1 MELTGYRLGACIH
14 EGPQTRIFRGERVS
28 DGAKVIIKIHRSE
41 LPRPGDVARFR
52 NHFNVTKNIVS
63 TRIDRPI
70 ALEHHGKVFAL
81 ISEDRGEI
89 SLREEMRMSPP
100 SPTRVL
106 IIAIALARTLEDL
119 YVASVIHKD
128 IKPDNILVNPD
139 TGGVRLGDFS
149 IATLLPREAREAQR
163 DTTLSG
169 TLAYVSPEQTG
180 RLHRWIDHRADLY
193 SLGATLYE
201 LATATVPFP
210 STDPMELI
218 HAHLTRR
225 PPNPSTL
232 NPALSAP
239 LCDIIMKLLAKA
251 PVERYQ
257 SPTGLRLDLEECL
270 RQDRDQGFVHPFQLG
285 QYDALERFVV
295 SDDLY
300 GRTNEIEQL
309 LSTFD
314 RVAHGASALLFVAGS
329 SGIGKSALVRAVQ
342 EPILQRRGYFATG
355 KFDQY
360 NRDVPFSSLVQA
372 FRDLLRQILA
382 EHRDRVAT
390 YRSLLLAALGAEG
403 RVVTDVIPEVELLIG
418 AQPSIPELPPVDNR
432 ERFLRVFSRFIRV
445 FASVEH
451 PLVLFLDDLQWA
463 DTATLEL
470 LVALFGGD
478 SPKAF
483 MFMGAYR
490 DNEVDS
496 AHPLV
501 LAMSRL
507 ESQGVVVD
515 KLTLAPLGL
524 SDLTSLVAGALRCSP
539 ADAEEIAQIIEL
551 RTAGNPFYCNRYL
564 QSLHDDGH
572 VRFNRTTGR
581 FECDMESL
589 RAPASGSDVVGF
601 MVGRLERFT
610 AETRNAL
617 KFAAAIGS
625 RFSLDT
631 LAAVQGLS
639 RAEVAEG
646 LWPALVDGLILPLD
660 DAYRAFQGSA
670 KVESITDLQSL
681 AASYRFLH
689 DRVQQAAYLLI
700 AADERAATHLNIGR
714 LLLSST
720 PEEHRDEVLFE
731 VIGHIE
737 AGRALVIDP
746 EERIAFARLYLRA
759 GEKARSSTA
768 YAAATRYF
776 SSGLELLDAHGF
788 SEQYELAMALC
799 KKCAEATY
807 LEGYFERSEVLIRR
821 AIAEA
826 RTALD
831 KADAY
836 MTLIVQYTLRAQYP
850 QAIEAG
856 REALALLGIEL
867 PREDL
872 LAARDR
878 EMAEVEK
885 RMDGRSV
892 ASLFDLPA
900 MTAPDKLVAMR
911 ILTTMGP
918 PTYRSHQS
926 LWSVICS
933 KAVNLTLQYGN
944 TPQVAYSHT
953 SYGGLLGWA
962 KNDYAQGEQFGALAV
977 RIADSFGSP
986 PDRTVAA
993 LMVGS
998 SLRHWSAPLSRS
1010 SRDYNGAYTIGLDS
1024 GNLQYAAY
1032 AFGHNM
1038 YCRFWQGVPLDQLL
1052 SEIAGYLAFSESRKN
1067 RWAIDLLDGGRLVAS
1082 TLADRTQDGVRFRLA
1097 NLDEATYISR
1107 CHENANTQV
1116 LCIYAIM
1123 KSEALYLLDDLE
1135 GARKVSIEAN
1145 AQIAQVGTQ
1154 GLLPWARH
1162 VFISALI
1169 AARLAHR
1176 SKDEKVRRELRAEVE
1191 RGMQQ
1196 SRIWAERNPAVFLH
1210 VHCLLSAELAF
1221 LDGKI
1226 VEAIDLG
1233 DTALDA
1239 ARQAMYPQ
1247 DTGIVAECVAAYWQA
1262 RGRSSIMRHYIVEAC
1277 HAFRRWGAVAKET
1290 QQRLVH
1296 PSIFESMS
1304 NERFAPVRVD
1314 QTIGADFVAEEIL
1327 DLGTVLV
1334 ATQSIFGEIVLDRLL
1349 ETFLRIAME
1358 NAGASRGFVIL
1369 PKGEELAIAQCSI
1382 AGDSISAPSTIS
1394 IVGGGFLSEGV
1405 VRQVIRTGLPVLLEE
1420 GELGALASDPY
1431 LLEKH
1436 PPSLACLP
1444 MLNRGRLV
1452 AIVYLE
1458 NDLVPACFTP
1468 SRLALLRVLGA
1479 QAAIAIDNAMLYAEV
1494 QRAET
1499 EARRA
1504 REHLAEQVDARTR
1517 DLHEANVELMRR
1529 ADELSL
1535 ASERLATE
1543 LFQREGAE
1551 RERATLQEAVI
1562 EAQRARLLEMSTPII
1577 PISDEIVVMPLIGV
1591 MDDVRAAQ
1599 VMATALEG
1607 VSARNARTM
1616 ILDLTGMRHVDSS
1629 VARTLMDAANALR
1642 LLGCATILTGVRA
1655 EMARSITEIGLEL
1668 GQIVTC
1674 ATLQSGISRAL
1685 GRGGREYLGKR

>member
-1 MELTGYRLGACIH
+1 MEVTGYRLGSCIH
-14 EGPQTRIFRGERVS
+14 EGSQTRIFRGERCS
-28 DGAKVIIKIHRSE
+28 DGAKVIIKVHRSE

-52 NHFNVTKNIVS
+52 NHFNVTTNLSS

-70 ALEHHGKVFAL
+70 ALEQHGNVLAL

-89 SLREEMRMSPP
+89 SLREEMRKSPP
-100 SPTRVL
+100 SPARVL
-106 IIAIALARTLEDL
+106 TIGIALARTLEDL
-119 YVASVIHKD
+119 HIASVIHKD

-139 TGGVRLGDFS
+139 TGTLRLGDFS

-163 DTTLSG
+163 DTALSG

-201 LATATVPFP
+201 LATGTVPFP

-225 PPNPSTL
+225 PPRPSTL
-232 NPALSAP
+232 NPALSAS
-239 LCDIIMKLLAKA
+239 LCDIIMKLLAKSPA
-251 PVERYQ
+251 ERYQ
-257 SPTGLRLDLEECL
+257 SPTGLRIDLEECF
-270 RQDRDQGFVHPFQLG
+270 RQERDQGFVTPFPLA

-295 SDDLY
+295 SDELY
-300 GRTNEIEQL
+300 GRASEIERL

-314 RVAHGASALLFVAGS
+314 RVARGASALFFLAGS

-342 EPILQRRGYFATG
+342 EPILERRGYFAAG

-382 EHRDRVAT
+382 EHRDRVAAC
-390 YRSLLLAALGAEG
+390 RSLLLAALGSEG

-418 AQPSIPELPPVDNR
+418 TQPSIPELPPVDNR
-432 ERFLRVFSRFIRV
+432 ERFLRIFTRFIRV
-445 FASVEH
+445 FASTEH

-463 DTATLEL
+463 DAATLEL
-470 LVALFGGD
+470 LVALFGND
-478 SPKAF
+478 RPKAF
-483 MFMGAYR
+483 MFLGAYR

-496 AHPLV
+496 AHPL
-501 LAMSRL
+501 LRAISQL
-507 ESQGVVVD
+507 QGQGVIVD
-515 KLTLAPLGL
+515 QMTLAPLEL
-524 SDLTSLVAGALRCSP
+524 PDVTSLVAGTLHCSP
-539 ADAEEIAQIIEL
+539 ADAQEIARVIDM

-564 QSLHDDGH
+564 QSLYDDGL

-581 FECDMESL
+581 FECDIESL
-589 RAPASGSDVVGF
+589 REPSSGADVVGF
-601 MVGRLERFT
+601 MVGRVERFT
-610 AETRNAL
+610 AETRDAL

-631 LAAVQGLS
+631 LAAVRGLS
-639 RAEVAEG
+639 RAQVAEG
-646 LWPALVDGLILPLD
+646 LWPALVEGLILPLD
-660 DAYRAFQGSA
+660 ETYRVFQGA
-670 KVESITDLQSL
+670 ANIESIADLQSV

-700 AADERAATHLNIGR
+700 AADERAATHLHIGR

-720 PEEHRDEVLFE
+720 PEEQRDDVLFD

-737 AGRALVIDP
+737 GGRALVIDP
-746 EERIAFARLYLRA
+746 DERIAFARLYLRA

-768 YAAATRYF
+768 YSAATRYF
-776 SSGLELLDAHGF
+776 TSGLQLLDTVGF

-826 RTALD
+826 RSSLD

-836 MTLIVQYTLRAQYP
+836 MTLIVQYTLRALYP

-878 EMAEVEK
+878 EMAEIEK
-885 RMDGRSV
+885 RIDGRSIE
-892 ASLFDLPA
+892 SLFDLPT

-911 ILTTMGP
+911 LLTTMGP

-933 KAVNLTLQYGN
+933 MAVNLTLQYGN

-962 KNDYAQGEQFGALAV
+962 KNDYARGEQFGALAA
-977 RIADSFGSP
+977 RLADSFGSS

-1010 SRDYNGAYTIGLDS
+1010 SRDYNEAYTIGLDS

-1067 RWAIDLLDGGRLVAS
+1067 RWAIDLLDGGRLIAS
-1082 TLADRTQDGVRFRLA
+1082 TLAARTQDGDRFRLST
-1097 NLDEATYISR
+1097 LDEATYIRR

-1116 LCIYAIM
+1116 LCIYAIL

-1135 GARKVSIEAN
+1135 GARN
-1145 AQIAQVGTQ
+1145 ASQQAQAHIAEVGTQ

-1169 AARLAHR
+1169 AARLAQR
-1176 SKDEKVRRELRAEVE
+1176 SKDEMVRRDLRAEVE

-1196 SRIWAERNPAVFLH
+1196 SRVWAERNPTVFRH

-1221 LDGKI
+1221 LDEKF

-1233 DTALDA
+1233 DAALDA

-1247 DTGIVAECVAAYWQA
+1247 DTGIAAECVASYWQA
-1262 RGRSSIMRHYIVEAC
+1262 RGRTSIMRHYIIESC
-1277 HAFRRWGAVAKET
+1277 HAFRRWGAIAKET
-1290 QQRLVH
+1290 QQRLAH
-1296 PSIFESMS
+1296 PSIFDSMS

-1314 QTIGADFVAEEIL
+1314 QTIGADFAAEEIL

-1358 NAGASRGFVIL
+1358 NAGASRGFLIL
-1369 PKGEELAIAQCSI
+1369 PKGEELPIAQCSI
-1382 AGDSISAPSTIS
+1382 ADS
-1394 IVGGGFLSEGV
+1394 VGGCTNVSAAGGRFLSEGV
-1405 VRQVIRTGLPVLLEE
+1405 VRQVIRTGLPVVLED
-1420 GELGALASDPY
+1420 GELGALATDPY
-1431 LLEKH
+1431 LAQKH

-1444 MLNRGRLV
+1444 MSNRGRLV

-1468 SRLALLRVLGA
+1468 NRLALLRVLGT
-1479 QAAIAIDNAMLYAEV
+1479 QAAIAIDNATLYADV

-1504 REHLAEQVDARTR
+1504 REHLADQVDARTR
-1517 DLHEANVELMRR
+1517 DLHEANIELTRR

-1535 ASERLATE
+1535 VGERLAME
-1543 LFQREGAE
+1543 LSQREVAE

-1591 MDDVRAAQ
+1591 MDDIRAGQ
-1599 VMATALEG
+1599 VMETALEG
-1607 VSARNARTM
+1607 VSARGARTM

-1629 VARTLMDAANALR
+1629 VARTLVDAANALR

-1655 EMARSITEIGLEL
+1655 EMARSITEVGLDL
-1668 GQIVTC
+1668 GQIITC
-1674 ATLQSGISRAL
+1674 ATLQSGINRAL
-1685 GRGGREYLGKR
+1685 GRSGREQPGKR